1 MSFVYWIHLDSHLD
15 ITTDGYVGVAN
26 DFEGRMKR
34 HATHT
39 AKDSTHFARAV
50 RLHGWLNLVKE
61 VIYQGARAEC
71 MRTEQLLR
79 HSYQIGWNEAIG
91 GHGGGH
97 ISTSPAY
104 KNRVFH
110 GWSYDKNGARNPFYN
125 KTHSKEFISRQNIS
139 RSTSIITMP
148 DGEVLYGFKALGRKL
163 EVHKVTAKRMALL
176 QGWKIENK
184 PLGIS
189 VN

>member
-34 HATHT
+34 HAAHT

-104 KNRVFH
+104 KNRAFH

-125 KTHSKEFISRQNIS
+125 KTFFKNQGKLLIFTQPIKDFYIEDQL
-139 RSTSIITMP
+139 TSDSITIA
-148 DGEVLYGFKALGRKL
+148 ECALF
-163 EVHKVTAKRMALL
+163 L
-176 QGWKIENK
+176 QQDTNK
-184 PLGIS
+184 T
-189 VN
+189 NFFNEKF